1 MSKTVS
7 LTISGQKFT
16 VSQAEAKSI
25 SEQLRTAAAELD
37 RALNFSQG
45 REEQSGVIA
54 VSRLADNPNATDC

>member
-1 MSKTVS
+1 MSKTIS

-37 RALNFSQG
+37 LALNCSQR

-54 VSRLADNPNATDC
+54 ASRLADNSNVTDC

>member
-25 SEQLRTAAAELD
+25 SEQLRTSAAELD
-37 RALNFSQG
+37 LALNFSKR

-54 VSRLADNPNATDC
+54 VSRLTNDPNATDC

>member
-1 MSKTVS
+1 M
-7 LTISGQKFT
+7 
-16 VSQAEAKSI
+16 SQAEAKSI

-54 VSRLADNPNATDC
+54 VSRLADNPNVTDC